1 MATMK
6 DLRDLPSLHLPAYSS
21 QDGVHLLLINQTSY
35 AISIC
40 LILIFFCFVRIVF
53 SGRPILPL
61 NAPPLWK
68 PDDWPVL
75 GALRFFTQRTDMVLD
90 AVAENQSSGSHSG
103 NFSFYIGKKH
113 VVGIGRAQ
121 EARIAFYES
130 RDMDLVQA

>member
-1 MATMK
+1 ME
-6 DLRDLPSLHLPAYSS
+6 DLRYLPNLHLPVYSS
-21 QDGVHLLLINQTSY
+21 QDGGRFLLINHTSY
-35 AISIC
+35 GISIC
-40 LILIFFCFVRIVF
+40 LIMIFFCFVRIVF
-53 SGRPILPL
+53 SRRPILPL

-90 AVAENQSSGSHSG
+90 AVAANQSSGSQSG
-103 NFSFYIGKKH
+103 NFSFYIGKRH

>member
-1 MATMK
+1 MK
-6 DLRDLPSLHLPAYSS
+6 DLRYLPSLHLAAYSS
-21 QDGVHLLLINQTSY
+21 EDGGRLLFINHTSY
-35 AISIC
+35 FISIFS
-40 LILIFFCFVRIVF
+40 ILLFFCLVRIVF
-53 SGRPILPL
+53 LRRPILPL

-75 GALRFFTQRTDMVLD
+75 GALRFFNQRTDMVLD
-90 AVAENQSSGSHSG
+90 AVAANQSSGSQSG